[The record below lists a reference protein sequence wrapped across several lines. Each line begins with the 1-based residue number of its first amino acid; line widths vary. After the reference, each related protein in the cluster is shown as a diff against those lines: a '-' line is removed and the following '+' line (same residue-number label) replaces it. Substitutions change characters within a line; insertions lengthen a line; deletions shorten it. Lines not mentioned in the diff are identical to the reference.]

1 MQKNISHTLENIM
14 KERFGK
20 DSLIALATVSDGKPY
35 VRAVNSYYEDGCF
48 YVITYELSNKMR
60 HIRENPIIG
69 ICGEW
74 FTAQGVGESLGYICA
89 NENRELAEKLRRV
102 FSEWYYNGH
111 TDEGDENPCILRI
124 KLESG
129 VLLKNGVR
137 YDVDFREIA
146 DE

>member
-1 MQKNISHTLENIM
+1 MPTRAETLPKGQPKMQKNISHTSENIM

-89 NENRELAEKLRRV
+89 NENKRGRRTAGARQRACGKAQKSV
-102 FSEWYYNGH
+102 F
-111 TDEGDENPCILRI
+111 RV
-124 KLESG
+124 
-129 VLLKNGVR
+129 VL
-137 YDVDFREIA
+137 
-146 DE
+146 

>member
-1 MQKNISHTLENIM
+1 M

-48 YVITYELSNKMR
+48 YVITHELSNKMR

-89 NENRELAEKLRRV
+89 NENRELAEKLSAERVIVIGRKAVLYRR
-102 FSEWYYNGH
+102 SQ
-111 TDEGDENPCILRI
+111 R
-124 KLESG
+124 K
-129 VLLKNGVR
+129 
-137 YDVDFREIA
+137 DVSHIEL
-146 DE
+146 